1 MKERIKYTRSGLD
14 EMTHRQ
20 FELDRH
26 NGKSQWAR
34 LMLRQGKQPICRGAG
49 TALSERSAR
58 VDGNI
63 VQAGEYELRT
73 LWAMN

>member
-1 MKERIKYTRSGLD
+1 MSCTRFGPD
-14 EMTHRQ
+14 EITHRQ

-34 LMLRQGKQPICRGAG
+34 LMLREGKQPICRGAG
-49 TALSERSAR
+49 TAPSERSAR
-58 VDGNI
+58 VDSNI
-63 VQAGEYELRT
+63 VQVGEYELRK